1 MNFKSLVNEIGC
13 DGRIKNGT
21 LDLKNEDHV
30 FVLQEY
36 LEKAGYDIN
45 EIVEKTAGL
54 FEAGRFP
61 DRQAYNTNGIL
72 VTFPT
77 KQYRDRAVN
86 KGTHFAENPKKN
98 QANIFNEPGVDASTK
113 DKPNVNVPIDQ
124 TLDKNIGDT
133 NTDDRLPKEKQQ
145 DAVAIQNLLIEH
157 PPHVNYSVDEAKMF
171 GFYKKGYSWYDV
183 EGTLIGE
190 QIYDE
195 SLNSTVI
202 RKEAN
207 LSKTITKSLTKL
219 DVLDTEFAEVL
230 QILKN
235 GSLKGTDNTF
245 KTDIYETIPLLVL
258 YDINFVDASSLGK
271 DSVKRA
277 TDFLSKIGNLKTKL
291 QTIKDPSI
299 RDENIIIYDEI
310 LKDLNDIGGKGG
322 ISLKTVFDRNPTD
335 FIHDSIDE
343 FYKSAKTY
351 DLKFKTGDSGKTGTA
366 DIVLIYGGSKTD
378 ILNALDK
385 GEIENYGESIVKI
398 KNKEIYFA
406 LISLKA
412 LSGRVGKVLTQ
423 LSGYLNIKFETSPSS
438 ELTSLTRTAGK
449 KTLGECL
456 LTESYL
462 QVVKNTFNK
471 FIDTYSQISDSV
483 KEKYRSMIDDFSKL
497 TGGFLDKLK
506 FDLFNKLNAD
516 VNSLQKNSFIKFKEI
531 EDKIESEIGDL
542 NEADEIC
549 DKILSTELTPSLKKN
564 LEDLA
569 KLISTNNTDT
579 ILIEKIITTSKNPSI
594 TKYFKFEINESDY
607 ERIKNIKHD
616 ILLKTRKIVSS
627 KETCVLRSELS
638 PILKYRGNILALQC
652 LNLIMSRVLQDTNQ
666 SDPDKIQQEFINLS
680 SVLSTEAIFGGNV
693 SLPLIKYTGDKLERL
708 GYKSQFILKVPD
720 TIPDLKLGKLTV
732 RLEPEAKA
740 YMVIYLYLF
749 CGIGDIDDN
758 VTPIYLKYELRSDSG
773 SAFSFKVEGNDFIY
787 KI

>member
-45 EIVEKTAGL
+45 EIVEKTARL

-61 DRQAYNTNGIL
+61 ERQAYNTNGIL

-98 QANIFNEPGVDASTK
+98 QANIFNEPGDDASTK

-145 DAVAIQNLLIEH
+145 DAAAIQNLLMEQ
-157 PPHVNYSVDEAKMF
+157 PPRVNYSVDEAKMF

-195 SLNSTVI
+195 LLNSTVI
-202 RKEAN
+202 RKEG
-207 LSKTITKSLTKL
+207 LSSTLAKSLKKI
-219 DVLDTEFAEVL
+219 DVLDTEFREVL

-235 GSLKGTDNTF
+235 GSLTGKDDAF
-245 KTDIYETIPLLVL
+245 KTDVYETIPLLVL
-258 YDINFVDASSLGK
+258 YDINFVDAPSLGK
-271 DSVKRA
+271 DTKKRA

-291 QTIKDPSI
+291 QTIKDPII
-299 RDENIIIYDEI
+299 RDENIKIYDEV
-310 LKDLNDIGGKGG
+310 LKHLNDIGGKDG

-335 FIHDSIDE
+335 FIHSSIDQ

-351 DLKFKTGDSGKTGTA
+351 DLKFKTVDSSKTGTA

-423 LSGYLNIKFETSPSS
+423 LSGYLDSKFQASPSQ
-438 ELTSLTRTAGK
+438 ELTSLTRTMSK
-449 KTLGECL
+449 KTLGEGL

-471 FIDTYSQISDSV
+471 FIDKYNQISDSV

-549 DKILSTELTPSLKKN
+549 DKILSAKLTPSLKKN
-564 LEDLA
+564 IKDLTT
-569 KLISTNNTDT
+569 LISTNNTDT

-594 TKYFKFEINESDY
+594 TKYFKFEIDESDY
-607 ERIKNIKHD
+607 EQIKNIKHD
-616 ILLKTRKIVSS
+616 ILSKSRKIVSS

-638 PILKYRGNILALQC
+638 PILKYRANILALQC
-652 LNLIMSRVLQDTNQ
+652 LDLIMSRVLQDTNQ

-708 GYKSQFILKVPD
+708 GYKTEFKLKVPD

-732 RLEPEAKA
+732 RLESEAKA

-758 VTPIYLKYELRSDSG
+758 VTPIYLQYELRSESG
-773 SAFSFKVEGNDFIY
+773 SVFTFKVEGNKYLD